1 MVNSVGSIS
10 VGFISV
16 GSISVVFISVGFI
29 SVESISVGSISVEYC
44 NKMLDGF
51 IEMFPLNLCDR
62 TRHKQMT
69 SVNKLS

>member
-1 MVNSVGSIS
+1 MVISGGFNSVGSISFGLIS

-16 GSISVVFISVGFI
+16 GSISVG
-29 SVESISVGSISVEYC
+29 SISVGSISVEYC

-51 IEMFPLNLCDR
+51 IEMIPLTLCDK

-69 SVNKLS
+69 SVDNLH